1 MQWVNWEKHLH
12 KTSLIHCCLRLGNIC
27 PSFLVFWLWS
37 LKCPWTGGSKSFLP
51 SFFFS
56 SANYTFILVS
66 RWQLQK
72 TWVSN
77 PGLLADRGNLLET
90 LSQHQLLWAQLTLIG
105 NTKTNKLNLKQTVN
119 KKVSTIPVL
128 SSLIQESDINFLS
141 LRWLIIWL
149 PRQQHCINSKEGKH
163 QTYLK
168 EGATVRLMTNRRK

>member
-1 MQWVNWEKHLH
+1 MNRGFKEF
-12 KTSLIHCCLRLGNIC
+12 
-27 PSFLVFWLWS
+27 PSII
-37 LKCPWTGGSKSFLP
+37 
-51 SFFFS
+51 FFS
-56 SANYTFILVS
+56 LLLITLLFLVS

-90 LSQHQLLWAQLTLIG
+90 LLQHQLLWAQWTLIG
-105 NTKTNKLNLKQTVN
+105 NTKTKKLNLKQTAN
-119 KKVSTIPVL
+119 KKVSTIPVP

-149 PRQQHCINSKEGKH
+149 PRQQHCNNSKEGKH